1 MPEETKKRK
10 GGQPGNHNALRH
22 GRYIAK
28 ENIHFVH
35 ATEEDQL
42 DTLDQLIIAVKKT
55 MAHTYRVSLK
65 AETTQE
71 INQTMNSLSM
81 AAIGL
86 CRMLHM
92 RDRITSPP
100 QFPDLGDEYHELLEL
115 FKETFMTQQSP
126 GARHP

>member
-28 ENIHFVH
+28 ENIHFAHTTAV
-35 ATEEDQL
+35 DQL

-55 MAHTYRVSLK
+55 IEYTYRVGLK

-71 INQTMNSLSM
+71 INMTLNSLSL
-81 AAIGL
+81 ASIGL

-92 RDRITSPP
+92 RDRLTNTP
-100 QFPDLGDEYHELLEL
+100 QFPELGDEYKELLEL
-115 FKETFMTQQSP
+115 FQKTFAAEQ
-126 GARHP
+126 

>member
-35 ATEEDQL
+35 ATAVDQL

-55 MAHTYRVSLK
+55 IEYTYRVGLK

-71 INQTMNSLSM
+71 INKTLNSLSL
-81 AAIGL
+81 ASIGL

-92 RDRITSPP
+92 RDRLTNTP
-100 QFPDLGDEYHELLEL
+100 QFPELGDEYKELLEL
-115 FKETFMTQQSP
+115 FQKTFAAEQ
-126 GARHP
+126 

>member
-1 MPEETKKRK
+1 VPEETKKRK

-35 ATEEDQL
+35 ATAVDQL

-55 MAHTYRVSLK
+55 IEYTYRVGLK

-71 INQTMNSLSM
+71 INKTLNSLSL
-81 AAIGL
+81 ASIGL

-92 RDRITSPP
+92 RDRLTNTP
-100 QFPDLGDEYHELLEL
+100 QFPELGDEYKELLEL
-115 FKETFMTQQSP
+115 FQKTFAAEQ
-126 GARHP
+126 

>member
-1 MPEETKKRK
+1 MPDETKKHK
-10 GGQPGNHNALRH
+10 GGQPGNHNALKH

-28 ENIHFVH
+28 KNIHFSH
-35 ATEEDQL
+35 TTEDDQL

-55 MAHTYRVSLK
+55 IEYTYRVGLK

-71 INQTMNSLSM
+71 VNRTMNSLSL

-92 RDRITSPP
+92 RDRLLTSP
-100 QFPDLGDEYHELLEL
+100 QFPDLGAENDDTLELLKK
-115 FKETFMTQQSP
+115 FFP
-126 GARHP
+126 V

>member
-1 MPEETKKRK
+1 MPEETKKHK

-35 ATEEDQL
+35 ATAEDQL

-55 MAHTYRVSLK
+55 IEYTYRVGLK

-92 RDRITSPP
+92 RDRLTNTNPP
-100 QFPDLGDEYHELLEL
+100 QFSELGDEYKELLEL
-115 FKETFMTQQSP
+115 FKNTFAAEQ
-126 GARHP
+126 